1 MVTIRRDDKV
11 LVKPDNK
18 RRVLLPKELVDKDSM
33 FHIYTNDLG
42 QIILDPQVT
51 IPASELWVFQN
62 KGILDSLDRSMAQSK
77 QGQTIDRGSFAEYAR
92 DKA

>member
-33 FHIYTNDLG
+33 FHIYTNDMG
-42 QIILDPQVT
+42 QIILDPQAT

-62 KGILDSLDRSMAQSK
+62 KNILASLDKSMAQSK
-77 QGQTIDRGSFAEYAR
+77 KGQTINRGSFAKYVTNEA
-92 DKA
+92 